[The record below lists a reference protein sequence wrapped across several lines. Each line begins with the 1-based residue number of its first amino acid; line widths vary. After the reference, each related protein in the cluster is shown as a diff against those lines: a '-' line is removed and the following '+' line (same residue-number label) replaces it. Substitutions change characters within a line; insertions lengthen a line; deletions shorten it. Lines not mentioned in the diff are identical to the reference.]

1 MPKRILIVER
11 DSALSR
17 VLCDN
22 FAFDG
27 FEVLEVGVRDD
38 AMQAVRTFAPDL
50 VVVDVA
56 ASGGDAVTLITSL
69 RQEHSTPVLMLST
82 QGRGPAVVPPPSD
95 GAGKRAVV
103 AGVSELLP
111 KPFDLDELL
120 ERARALLDLPAPRI

>member
-1 MPKRILIVER
+1 MPKRILVVEH

-27 FEVLEVGVRDD
+27 FEVLSVADPGG
-38 AMQAVRTFAPDL
+38 AMDLVRTFAPDL

-56 ASGGDAVTLITSL
+56 APGTDASALLASLGESG
-69 RQEHSTPVLMLST
+69 STPVLILSILG
-82 QGRGPAVVPPPSD
+82 GRQAVPGPRPDAP
-95 GAGKRAVV
+95 
-103 AGVSELLP
+103 SELLP

-120 ERARALLDLPAPRI
+120 DRVRALIAPQASAV